1 MKIPTGTSFVSD
13 HRFGVRA
20 VWPSRAERD
29 DSGLRQRSRMTPE
42 RRVADSG
49 RPDGSAHTDRGGQLG
64 DPGPLVVLL
73 CLQVEEHIL
82 RVKAF

>member
-29 DSGLRQRSRMTPE
+29 DSGLGECAVGATLRPPHPLLA
-42 RRVADSG
+42 VA
-49 RPDGSAHTDRGGQLG
+49 T
-64 DPGPLVVLL
+64 
-73 CLQVEEHIL
+73 E
-82 RVKAF
+82 